1 MIMMAEKGFYKKI
14 HSAGASQVLAL
25 CDSELLGKVFESG
38 DFVLD
43 LKKYRSFYDGEKAGE
58 KTVIESLVGATNVNA
73 VGERSVALA
82 CKALGV
88 SKPGAKK
95 IGGVPH
101 LQVYKL

>member
-1 MIMMAEKGFYKKI
+1 MPVKQLSLKLHA
-14 HSAGASQVLAL
+14 HTGASPVLAL

-38 DFVLD
+38 DLVLD
-43 LKKYRSFYDGEKAGE
+43 LKKYRAFYDGEKASE
-58 KTVIESLVGATNVNA
+58 KTVVESLAGAANVNA

-88 SKPGAKK
+88 SKAGVRK

-101 LQVYKL
+101 LQVYRL